1 MEDYNYIKIKELENW
16 KEKMKKRPSIINKA
30 SKEAQNKLNSVLPEN
45 YHKILTTA
53 IKNMTKVVLFGS
65 KYTTKVPIENISLE
79 ERDNLAYEKIRLYKK
94 TAMLEGAG
102 TGAGGIIVGFADFP
116 LLLSIKIKLLYEIA
130 SIYGFDTKDYRE
142 RIYILNI
149 FQLAFS
155 SQNHVNSIFKDME
168 DFNSLKDNLS
178 DDIDEFDWRKF
189 QQEYRDYI
197 DLAKLLQLA
206 PGIGAFVGA
215 YVNNKLVDKLGE
227 YAIYSYHMRLLDTSG
242 YIKESESFLSKSY
255 KKIISKIK

>member
-1 MEDYNYIKIKELENW
+1 MEDYNYIKVKELEKW
-16 KEKMKKRPSIINKA
+16 KEQMKKRPSIINKV

-45 YHKILTTA
+45 YHSILTTA

-65 KYTTKVPIENISLE
+65 KYTTKAPIEKISLE
-79 ERDNLAYEKIRLYKK
+79 ERDALAYEKIKSYKK

-102 TGAGGIIVGFADFP
+102 TGAGGIIVGLADFP
-116 LLLSIKIKLLYEIA
+116 LLLSIKIKLLYELA
-130 SIYGFDTKDYRE
+130 SIYGFDTKDYKE

-155 SQNHVNSIFKDME
+155 SQNHVNIIFKDME
-168 DFNSLKDNLS
+168 HFNDLKDNIS
-178 DDIDEFDWRKF
+178 DDIDNFDWRKF

-197 DLAKLLQLA
+197 DLAKLLQLI
-206 PGIGAFVGA
+206 PGIGAFIGA

-242 YIKESESFLSKSY
+242 YIKEKESFLSKSY
-255 KKIISKIK
+255 KKIISRVK